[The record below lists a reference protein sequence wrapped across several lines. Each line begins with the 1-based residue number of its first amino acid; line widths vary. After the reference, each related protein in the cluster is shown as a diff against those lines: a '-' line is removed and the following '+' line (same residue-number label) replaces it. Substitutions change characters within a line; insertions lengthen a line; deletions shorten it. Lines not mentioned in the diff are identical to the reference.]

1 MPLYDYR
8 CEECGTFSAFRKMS
22 ESVNPVDCEFCGE
35 SSPRIITAPNLA
47 LVDKATRV
55 AHERNEKSV
64 HQPKQTRRSS
74 CGCSGSHT
82 CKPSN
87 SNEDKSNS
95 TNKGAGL
102 SMQTKKT
109 ARPWMLG
116 H

>member
-8 CEECGTFSAFRKMS
+8 CEECGTFSAIRKMS
-22 ESVNPVDCEFCGE
+22 ESIAPASCESCGE
-35 SSPRIITAPNLA
+35 LSPRIITAPNLA

-55 AHERNEKSV
+55 AHERNEKSA
-64 HQPKQTRRSS
+64 HEPKQTRRSS

-87 SNEDKSNS
+87 SNEEKTNSKS
-95 TNKGAGL
+95 KGAGL

>member
-55 AHERNEKSV
+55 AHERNEKFG
-64 HQPKQTRRSS
+64 KQ
-74 CGCSGSHT
+74 
-82 CKPSN
+82 
-87 SNEDKSNS
+87 
-95 TNKGAGL
+95 
-102 SMQTKKT
+102 
-109 ARPWMLG
+109 
-116 H
+116 